1 MQYRISHATVIL
13 ILSGSLL
20 AGTANADSI
29 TDQIDAARRAY
40 ENGEPRV
47 AIQALEFAAEEI
59 KSQITAQQLKVLPDP
74 LPGWSA
80 EDPESQT
87 PSFAAMIAGT
97 NLTRRYA
104 NAETGARVEISV
116 TADSPLLGML
126 GMMIGSPMMM
136 QAAGGNTRPFSF
148 EGHRG
153 TIEQDPDAGTTKV
166 ALMVGTRILIQL
178 EGSQGADRQVL
189 EAYLKAMDLKAL
201 EKALLG

>member
-1 MQYRISHATVIL
+1 MSSHLTRAGIIL
-13 ILSGSLL
+13 ILSASLPV
-20 AGTANADSI
+20 GTAGADSI

-59 KSQITAQQLKVLPDP
+59 KVQLTAEQLKVLPDP

-87 PSFAAMIAGT
+87 PGFAQMIAGT

-104 NAETGARVEISV
+104 NAETGQRVEITI
-116 TADSPLLGML
+116 TADSPLLGMM
-126 GMMIGSPMMM
+126 GMMLGSPMMM

-153 TIEQDPDAGTTKV
+153 TIEQDPDAGTVKV
-166 ALMVGTRILIQL
+166 ALMIGTRILLQI
-178 EGSQGADRQVL
+178 EGSLGADRQTL

>member
-1 MQYRISHATVIL
+1 MYRCLTQLIAIL
-13 ILSGSLL
+13 ILSGSLVTE
-20 AGTANADSI
+20 TAIADSI

-47 AIQALEFAAEEI
+47 AIQALEFAADEI
-59 KSQITAQQLKVLPDP
+59 KTQLTAQQLKVLPDP

-87 PSFAAMIAGT
+87 PGFAQMIAGT
-97 NLTRRYA
+97 NLTRRYS
-104 NAETGARVEISV
+104 NAETGARVEITV
-116 TADSPLLGML
+116 TADSPLLGMM

-136 QAAGGNTRPFSF
+136 RAAGTNTRPFNF

-153 TIEQDPDAGTTKV
+153 TIEQDPDAGTTKI
-166 ALMVGTRILIQL
+166 ALMVGTRILVQL
-178 EGSQGADRQVL
+178 DGSQGADQQSL

-201 EKALLG
+201 EKVLLG